1 MARPARTDG
10 KISVTLHLDKG
21 HRYASTQPFTID
33 PVTGRKKYSKVLWGH
48 VTEDLRFLP
57 NFKLENSPKVWDT
70 LDFPP
75 EWDISKMDEL
85 RALYKKGQKKLG
97 RPAYDGED
105 LNRSYGDIWF
115 LEQVAEKVGVR
126 KDLESVFGGDKAK
139 VDDVLT
145 LAFFPYITE
154 FNYNRVER
162 WQRIAKAP
170 SRRNLSATAVTLFTQ
185 SLTEQNRMDL
195 ITRRVARIG
204 KDDVV
209 AVDSTS
215 KSSYGDH
222 LAFIRWGKN
231 KEGVELP
238 QTNEIV
244 VYSLRTHMAIY
255 YRSFPGNMTD
265 SRTLA
270 MIYKD
275 LEDAGFKGIPMITD
289 RGYEKI
295 ETLETEIL
303 KGRPLIMCTKTS
315 QRIVT
320 DVIDLLGVMETG
332 LRPDCMELDIEEQI
346 YCYQCDVKYDMV
358 TKNGTIKP
366 TKGLRLNLYL
376 DSVRRSREC
385 MKVESDVK
393 QQGLDLKQALADST
407 IVRDVDAF
415 NREFSY
421 YKVTIDKDTN
431 RLTGYSVNSVKVSK
445 TIRLSGYIAITTLKV
460 AGDAMEIWRLYKL
473 RDEQEKYFCQM
484 KTQMVSGRNRTWSEE
499 GYEGRQLIAFVGLI
513 LSSYIKYIWK
523 STGLCK
529 KVSTTLEILDEMR
542 SIRCIEHTNKAKF
555 ITPFVGNQ
563 LTICEAFGFEVPK
576 GCSPDYKSKR
586 HVEKKKRGRPKKA
599 LPEAPK
605 SS

>member
-21 HRYASTQPFTID
+21 HRYASTQPSTID
-33 PVTGRKKYSKVLWGH
+33 PDTGRKKYSRVHWGH
-48 VTEDLRFLP
+48 VTEGLKFLP
-57 NFKLENSPKVWDT
+57 SFKFEKSPKVWDT

-75 EWDISKMDEL
+75 EWDISEIDRL
-85 RALYKKGQKKLG
+85 RALHKDRSSNLG

-105 LNRSYGDIWF
+105 LNRSYGDIWL
-115 LEQVAEKVGVR
+115 LEQVAEKVGLR
-126 KDLESVFGGDKAK
+126 KDLESVFDGDKGI

-154 FNYNRVER
+154 FNFNRVER
-162 WQRIAKAP
+162 WQRIAKSP
-170 SRRNLSATAVTLFTQ
+170 SRRNLSASAVTQFTQ

-195 ITRRVARIG
+195 ITKRVARIG
-204 KDDVV
+204 EDDVV
-209 AVDSTS
+209 AIDSTS

-222 LAFIRWGKN
+222 LAYIRWGKN
-231 KEGVELP
+231 KEGVKLP
-238 QTNEIV
+238 QTNEVV
-244 VYSLRTHMAIY
+244 VYSLRNHVAVY
-255 YRSFPGNMTD
+255 YRSFSGNVPD

-315 QRIVT
+315 QKMVT
-320 DVIDLLGVMETG
+320 DVIDSLGVMETG

-358 TKNGTIKP
+358 TKHGTIKP

-393 QQGLDLKQALADST
+393 QQGLDLGQVLADST

-415 NREFSY
+415 RKEFSY
-421 YKVTIDKDTN
+421 YKVTIVKDTG
-431 RLTGYSVNSVKVSK
+431 RLTGYSVDRVKVSK
-445 TIRLSGYIAITTLKV
+445 TMRLSGYIAITTLKV
-460 AGDAMEIWRLYKL
+460 AGDAKEIWRLYKL

-484 KTQMVSGRNRTWSEE
+484 KTQMVSDRNRTWSEE

-555 ITPFVGNQ
+555 ITPFVGDQ
-563 LTICEAFGFEVPK
+563 LAICEAFGFEVPK
-576 GCSPDYKSKR
+576 GCSPGYKSKR

-599 LPEAPK
+599 LNEASK
-605 SS
+605 SY

>member
-10 KISVTLHLDKG
+10 KISVTLHVDKG

-33 PVTGRKKYSKVLWGH
+33 PVTGQKHYSRVHWGS

-57 NFKLENSPKVWDT
+57 SFRLENSPKVWDT

-85 RALYKKGQKKLG
+85 RALHTKGRGKSG
-97 RPAYDGED
+97 RPAYDGEA
-105 LNRSYGDIWF
+105 LNRSYGDIWL

-126 KDLESVFGGDKAK
+126 KDLESVFGGDKGK

-170 SRRNLSATAVTLFTQ
+170 SRRKLSAPAVTLFTQ
-185 SLTEQNRMDL
+185 GITEQNRMDL

-204 KDDVV
+204 EDDVV
-209 AVDSTS
+209 AIDSTS

-222 LAFIRWGKN
+222 LAYIRWGKN
-231 KEGVELP
+231 KEGVHLR
-238 QTNEIV
+238 QTNEV
-244 VYSLRTHMAIY
+244 VAYSLRTHMAVY
-255 YRSFPGNMTD
+255 YRSFPGNIPD

-270 MIYKD
+270 IIYKD
-275 LEDAGFKGIPMITD
+275 LGDAGFKVVPIITD

-315 QRIVT
+315 QRIVAA
-320 DVIDLLGVMETG
+320 VIDSLGVMEAG
-332 LRPDCMELDIEEQI
+332 PRPDCMVLDVEEQL
-346 YCYQCDVKYDMV
+346 YCYQCDVQYDMV
-358 TKNGTIKP
+358 TKHGDIRP
-366 TKGLRLNLYL
+366 TKGLRVNLYL
-376 DSVRRSREC
+376 DPVRRSQEC
-385 MKVESDVK
+385 LQVESDVK
-393 QQGLDLKQALADST
+393 LQGLDLGQALADST
-407 IVRDVDAF
+407 IVRDAEAF
-415 NREFSY
+415 RKGFPY
-421 YKVTIDKDTN
+421 YTVTIDKDTH
-431 RLTGYSVNSVKVSK
+431 RLTGYAVNSAKVSK

-460 AGDAMEIWRLYKL
+460 AGDAMEIWELYKL
-473 RDEQEKYFCQM
+473 RDEQEKYFTQM

-513 LSSYIKYIWK
+513 LSSYIRYIWK
-523 STGLCK
+523 STGLCE

-542 SIRCIEHTNKAKF
+542 SIRCIEHPHKAKF

-563 LTICEAFGFEVPK
+563 LAICEAFGFEVPK
-576 GCSPDYKSKR
+576 GCSPSYKSKR

-599 LPEAPK
+599 LAETLK